1 MSDSAMGKGIGAKA
15 GGALA
20 SRRGFVKGAGLALA
34 GAAAFSLAGCAAGQG
49 GTSGATAQGSEAS
62 WDEEYDVV
70 VVGAGIAGLTSAI
83 TVAEEGE
90 GASCLL
96 LEKEAAPNGNSPFC
110 AGWQLYLDDV
120 DEAMVYL
127 NELIGEST
135 PEDVI
140 KAFAVEMKENRN
152 WLLGLGVQED
162 WLEPYPPDP
171 TGKSTK
177 EYPEY
182 PNDNTL
188 GFILFKTEGDQPYY
202 HINDFLLDALSDR
215 SDTVTFKK
223 STPMESLI
231 QDPSTKAI
239 VGVKAGGKN
248 YRAKRGVIM
257 CTGGFE
263 SDPEMLRDYTG
274 VRGYPY
280 AGKGNTG
287 DGHRACM
294 KVGADFWHMHG
305 GAQYW
310 LSLRDLANTKF
321 VSTLFS
327 FTSKQNGITVGVN
340 GRRFY
345 QDFDACSNYSK
356 YAAPDSDLSLNV
368 GYRHG
373 ITQFGGNWTHL
384 PLPEKAW
391 FVFDQAGLEAGAIPA
406 EVSSDPVAEGW
417 AVKADTIEELAA
429 ATEMPP
435 DELVKTIGQWN
446 EFVERG
452 EDLAFY
458 RPADT
463 LIPIATPPYYAML
476 CVPALLNTDG
486 GPVRSAK
493 GEILDPMG
501 APIEGLFSAGEF
513 GSVWGHLYQGAGN
526 VGECG
531 AFGRISAR
539 SALARTENA

>member
-1 MSDSAMGKGIGAKA
+1 MSMGDVIKDGECGMMP
-15 GGALA
+15 
-20 SRRGFVKGAGLALA
+20 SRRGFLKGAGLALA
-34 GAAAFSLAGCAAGQG
+34 GTAAFSLAGCAAGSDKS
-49 GTSGATAQGSEAS
+49 TNDSSVNVS
-62 WDEEYDVV
+62 WDEEYDVI
-70 VVGAGIAGLTSAI
+70 VVGAGIAGVTAAI
-83 TVAEEGE
+83 TVADEGD

-96 LEKEAAPNGNSPFC
+96 LEKDTAPNGNSPFC
-110 AGWQLYLDDV
+110 AGWQLFIDDV
-120 DEAMVYL
+120 DETMIYL
-127 NELIGEST
+127 NNLIGEST

-140 KAFAVEMKENRN
+140 RAFVIEMKENLN
-152 WLLGLGVQED
+152 WLIALGAQKEWMD
-162 WLEPYPPDP
+162 IEEPDP
-171 TGKSTK
+171 TGKATN

-182 PNDNTL
+182 PNDSAM
-188 GFILFKTEGDQPYY
+188 GFLVFKTEGDQPH
-202 HINDFLLDALSDR
+202 HIHDFLQDVVADR
-215 SDTVTFKK
+215 SDAVTYKK
-223 STPMESLI
+223 STPLESLV
-231 QDPSTKAI
+231 QDPATGAV
-239 VGVKAGGKN
+239 VGVVAAGKN
-248 YRAKRGVIM
+248 YKANRGVIM

-263 SDPEMLRDYTG
+263 NDPDMLRDYTG
-274 VRGYPY
+274 VRGYPF
-280 AGKGNTG
+280 AGRANTG

-327 FTSKQNGITVGVN
+327 FTSKQYGITVGVN

-356 YAAPDSDLSLNV
+356 YAEPDSDITRNV

-391 FVFDQAGLEAGAIPA
+391 FLFDQAGLEAGAMPVD
-406 EVSSDPVAEGW
+406 VSADPVAEGW
-417 AVKADTIEELAA
+417 ALKANTVEELAA
-429 ATEMPP
+429 ATEMPVE
-435 DELVKTIGQWN
+435 ELTKTIAQWN
-446 EFVERG
+446 EFVEKG

-463 LIPIATPPYYAML
+463 LTPIATPPFYAML

-493 GEILDPMG
+493 GEILDPDG
-501 APIEGLFSAGEF
+501 NPIAGLYSAGEF

-526 VGECG
+526 VAECG

-539 SALARTENA
+539 SALSRTEV

>member
-1 MSDSAMGKGIGAKA
+1 MKNGGIESSGP
-15 GGALA
+15 LS

-34 GAAAFSLAGCAAGQG
+34 GAAAFSLAGCAPGSGNAGQG
-49 GTSGATAQGSEAS
+49 AATNEGSDIS

-70 VVGAGIAGLTSAI
+70 VVGAGIAGITAAI

-96 LEKEAAPNGNSPFC
+96 LEKEASPSGNSPFC

-127 NELIGEST
+127 TALIGEST

-152 WLLGLGVQED
+152 WLLALGAQED
-162 WLEPYPPDP
+162 WMEPYPPDP
-171 TGKSTK
+171 TGKETN
-177 EYPEY
+177 EYPEM
-182 PNDNTL
+182 PNDHAF
-188 GFILFKTEGDQPYY
+188 GFILFKTEGDQPYH
-202 HINDFLLDALSDR
+202 HINDFLLDALNDR
-215 SDTVTFKK
+215 SDIVTYKT

-231 QDPSTKAI
+231 QDPATQAI
-239 VGVKAGGKN
+239 IGVKADGKN

-280 AGKGNTG
+280 AGSANTG

-356 YAAPDSDLSLNV
+356 YAEPDSDLSRNV

-373 ITQFGGNWTHL
+373 ITQFGGTWTHL

-391 FVFDQAGLEAGAIPA
+391 FVFDQAGLDAGAMPA
-406 EVSSDPVAEGW
+406 EVSKDPVAEGW
-417 AVKADTIEELAA
+417 AVKADTIEELSA

-435 DELVKTIGQWN
+435 DELVKTVAQWN

-463 LIPIATPPYYAML
+463 LVPITTPPYYAML

-501 APIEGLFSAGEF
+501 EPIEGLFSAGEF

>member
-1 MSDSAMGKGIGAKA
+1 MSEITEEKEGKGL
-15 GGALA
+15 LA

-34 GAAAFSLAGCAAGQG
+34 GAAFGLAGCAAGDG
-49 GTSGATAQGSEAS
+49 KTNGADASAAQGSGVS

-70 VVGAGIAGLTSAI
+70 VVGAGIAGITAAI
-83 TVAEEGE
+83 TVAEEGD

-96 LEKEAAPNGNSPFC
+96 LEKGAAPSGNSPFC

-140 KAFAVEMKENRN
+140 RAFAVEMKENRN
-152 WLLGLGVQED
+152 WLLSLGVQES

-171 TGKSTK
+171 SGEATK
-177 EYPEY
+177 EYPEL
-182 PNDNTL
+182 PNDNTV
-188 GFILFKTEGDQPYY
+188 GFILFKTEGDQPYH
-202 HINDFLLDALSDR
+202 HINDFLLDAMNDR
-215 SDTVTFKK
+215 SDTVTFKT
-223 STPMESLI
+223 STPMESLV
-231 QDPSTKAI
+231 QDPATGAI
-239 VGVKAGGKN
+239 VGVVANGKHYKAN
-248 YRAKRGVIM
+248 RGVIM

-263 SDPEMLRDYTG
+263 NDPDMLRDYTG

-280 AGKGNTG
+280 AGVGNTG

-310 LSLRDLANTKF
+310 LSLRDIANTKF

-327 FTSKQNGITVGVN
+327 FTSKQHGITVGVN

-356 YAAPDSDLSLNV
+356 YAAPDSDMSLNV

-391 FVFDQAGLEAGAIPA
+391 FVFDQAGLDAGAMPA

-417 AVKADTIEELAA
+417 AVSADTIEELAVA
-429 ATEMPP
+429 IDVPA
-435 DELVKTIGQWN
+435 DELAKTVAQWN

-452 EDLAFY
+452 EDMAFY

-463 LIPIATPPYYAML
+463 LVPISTPPYYAML

-501 APIEGLFSAGEF
+501 NPIPGLFSAGEF
-513 GSVWGHLYQGAGN
+513 GSVWGHFYQGAGN

-539 SALARTENA
+539 SALSRTKDI